1 MTSRIMMRSVSAP
14 AATDPTP
21 PPVVAAT
28 LNETAF
34 KPSTT
39 RRDLSTSY
47 RAFKQA
53 WSAIEQVQVSSA
65 ACRRVGERAAE
76 VLTAVREQL
85 LQVEQRELERQR
97 GKVVLERSY
106 EFQQGQGS
114 TGGSE
119 VTIFKIQ
126 AVMLDIQAFATDHL
140 AKSNA
145 SSRLNLLV
153 DHLTDTESALAKLSS
168 ALATCIATYSL
179 PSSAVS
185 TLLWSDQDRSDLE
198 KDHAALPRLFQLSI
212 SLKGPTFDRFT
223 TERDPAPPP
232 NETPGQ
238 RRAAFVAWCLEQNPI
253 LRPGTRT
260 GQSAEG
266 GGGRGALLS
275 PPPSTQ
281 SDTRLPLKI
290 PSSTLGLGLPGALR
304 SGPGGGAGGVS
315 MRRAATQPLAF
326 GANRSSSESTT
337 TRIASDDHEAPSGP
351 VALPVKAVAST
362 SDGPHSRAT
371 PLYVSAPTETAA
383 AETKAVTESVDSST
397 ALDATP
403 AALTRPADLVAE
415 TGLEP
420 SSRASTERESERE
433 SLEVDQTPSTV
444 SNTAVTPPR
453 AIRSSEADETV
464 LAVPP
469 LSKVEQ
475 EVVEPV
481 DPARERAIDRVDEV
495 EWSPTATMA
504 NERAEATTQEGDGL
518 KESSEPASPDL
529 EIEPVVSRVSPLAQ
543 EAAVH
548 AVSTGSEKQ
557 SILGLALDTP
567 LPLSPPVDGPP
578 SFDSPRAPPPRLE
591 LLDAL
596 PIEDDGDKREPVP
609 LPLVGDRALPS
620 SPSLV
625 VTSFD
630 DDDDEEPVESRS
642 PPPPPEEEA
651 LKPFRVLSLDGG
663 GLVGPIAQL
672 VALRDYL
679 ARHRDGRDDD
689 EASSSVSEVVPSRH
703 FDLVVGTSSSAIPA
717 LLVGQLGLSIED
729 ALDVCRRVSRK
740 VFGLDDGP
748 SDRLFDDE
756 TKTPPPPRR
765 VAGRWSRL
773 FNFRSSSNR
782 QDVSSSSSSS
792 LIGARTVDRRT
803 ALELALKESIA
814 CATAPLP
821 RSKTSCRAA
830 VLAYERSP
838 CRDPGTTP
846 RATSERWLSV
856 ESNLSLVE
864 IVQASI
870 AFPPGSPSSS
880 SSSSR
885 FVPSP
890 TSLNP
895 TAGAL
900 EYVSRNADGDGAI
913 VAAAARRRQRPVRVV
928 SIAIGYELGSIPTS
942 SSSRTTEPNRH
953 EKKKKKKK
961 QKLEEKGRTSAA
973 RLDALREVKQIGA
986 SNSIAHAHLLSRRI
1000 ENDDDG
1006 LLSIE
1011 RVEGRFDASR
1021 LATMDEVDLFE
1032 HRCKRL
1038 VVVEEERHGRGGTKT
1053 LNMTSSARQDGSGAR
1068 SMLMRSPPGSP
1079 SSFKSQ
1085 PPPSSPSSPSSSYSS
1100 SSRRFG
1106 GGRGN
1111 YFSPSSVSST
1121 SISSFATRTTTT
1133 TRSRSNETDE
1143 KPKKKKENN
1152 GSRGGLGLDL
1162 YDSSNEEEE
1171 EEEAEEVLDP
1181 QAGWASARQK
1191 RLRPSISLGDFEYS
1205 S

>member
-1 MTSRIMMRSVSAP
+1 
-14 AATDPTP
+14 
-21 PPVVAAT
+21 
-28 LNETAF
+28 
-34 KPSTT
+34 
-39 RRDLSTSY
+39 
-47 RAFKQA
+47 
-53 WSAIEQVQVSSA
+53 
-65 ACRRVGERAAE
+65 
-76 VLTAVREQL
+76 
-85 LQVEQRELERQR
+85 
-97 GKVVLERSY
+97 
-106 EFQQGQGS
+106 
-114 TGGSE
+114 
-119 VTIFKIQ
+119 
-126 AVMLDIQAFATDHL
+126 
-140 AKSNA
+140 
-145 SSRLNLLV
+145 
-153 DHLTDTESALAKLSS
+153 
-168 ALATCIATYSL
+168 
-179 PSSAVS
+179 
-185 TLLWSDQDRSDLE
+185 
-198 KDHAALPRLFQLSI
+198 
-212 SLKGPTFDRFT
+212 
-223 TERDPAPPP
+223 
-232 NETPGQ
+232 
-238 RRAAFVAWCLEQNPI
+238 
-253 LRPGTRT
+253 
-260 GQSAEG
+260 
-266 GGGRGALLS
+266 
-275 PPPSTQ
+275 
-281 SDTRLPLKI
+281 
-290 PSSTLGLGLPGALR
+290 
-304 SGPGGGAGGVS
+304 

-383 AETKAVTESVDSST
+383 AETKAVAVSVDSST

-433 SLEVDQTPSTV
+433 SLEVDQSLSTV
-444 SNTAVTPPR
+444 SNTAVTAPR

-475 EVVEPV
+475 EVVEPI
-481 DPARERAIDRVDEV
+481 DPARERAIDRIDEV

-642 PPPPPEEEA
+642 PPPPPPEEA

-756 TKTPPPPRR
+756 TKPPPPPRR

-782 QDVSSSSSSS
+782 QDVSS
-792 LIGARTVDRRT
+792 GARTVDRRT

-830 VLAYERSP
+830 VLAYEKPP

-880 SSSSR
+880 SSSR

-895 TAGAL
+895 TAAAL
-900 EYVSRNADGDGAI
+900 EYVSRNADGDGAM

-1053 LNMTSSARQDGSGAR
+1053 LNMTSSARQGQFIIISLFFGGRAGAERERLTRTRGRTDGSGAR